1 MINTAALDRSV
12 KIYKN
17 KLKYISKE
25 ALPKVIA
32 DSVTAVAKRAHDKSI
47 VNIISRYTI
56 RNKYTVG
63 SLRFYKASPKKNIM
77 KINAIS
83 GSISEYMDEQDLG
96 GKRLPK
102 SGEKVTEATLFARG
116 GSKTSVVKKK
126 NRAGF
131 LGKNQFIGV
140 PKGIAKNRPY
150 GVYERVKNNK
160 FLSMVRNIS
169 KVSVDIRGT
178 SWHRDAMSDQKLKE
192 IMQKEFI
199 YQARLYI
206 EKGI

>member
-1 MINTAALDRSV
+1 MSEKSLEKTV
-12 KIYKN
+12 KIYRDR
-17 KLKYISKE
+17 LKYISKE
-25 ALPKVIA
+25 ALPKVVA
-32 DSVTAVAKRAHDKSI
+32 DSVTAVAKRAHEQSI
-47 VNIISRYTI
+47 VNILSRYTI
-56 RNKYTVG
+56 RNRYTVG
-63 SLRFYKASPKKNIM
+63 SVRFYKASPKRDIM

-83 GSISEYMDEQDLG
+83 GSVSDYMDEQDLG

-102 SGEKVTEATLFARG
+102 SGEKVPEATLFARG
-116 GSKTSVVKKK
+116 GSKESVVKKK
-126 NRAGF
+126 NRTGF

-169 KVSVDIRGT
+169 KVSIDIKGT
-178 SWHRDAMSDQKLKE
+178 SWHRDAMSDQKLVE

-199 YQARLYI
+199 DQARLYI